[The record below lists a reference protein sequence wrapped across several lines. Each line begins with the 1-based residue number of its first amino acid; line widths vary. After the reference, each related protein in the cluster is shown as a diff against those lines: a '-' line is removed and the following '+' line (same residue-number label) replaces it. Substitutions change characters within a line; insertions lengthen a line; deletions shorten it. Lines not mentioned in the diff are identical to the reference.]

1 MTSIAAPEAPTACA
15 EAPLRFANA
24 GGVLLERLVA
34 GIKGSMLRRELTE
47 ATAALEAS
55 GATIAV
61 RDAELLVNDEALSS
75 HAATVWHEQLERA
88 GLASVSFARATS
100 ERELLLFA
108 AILVAPGE
116 RGAFK
121 RLWLECGAWRIH
133 VTCVGDGET
142 PVPPFTKSST
152 VGVPD
157 GLREL
162 CAAVG
167 RDSMDTSFALLEE
180 LKRHGAAATAELLEQ
195 LAIATQGSRRRYLFE
210 AILAIREGDEHLVA
224 ALEHPDWFVA
234 RNAAALLGELRAT
247 HADLPL
253 ILMLDHADARV
264 RAAAAISLGQL
275 DTPVAREALLRAVH
289 DSDERVRARAWEA
302 WTMCADAPPLE
313 LLDTALR
320 HDDTPLV
327 KRAMLDCASAFPMLD
342 VGGGLVRFC
351 AREFTNSDQQLLM
364 AYGVEQL
371 ARRRPSSAT
380 AFVRRMPELFARG

>member
-1 MTSIAAPEAPTACA
+1 MTSVAATEAPTSCA
-15 EAPLRFANA
+15 DGPLRFAIA

-34 GIKGSMLRRELTE
+34 GIKGSVLRRELKD

-55 GATIAV
+55 GATLAV
-61 RDAELLVNDEALSS
+61 CDGALVVNDEVVSS
-75 HAATVWHEQLERA
+75 PAATIWHEQLERA
-88 GLASVSFARATS
+88 GLTSVTFARATS
-100 ERELLLFA
+100 DRELLLFA

-116 RGAFK
+116 RGAFR

-133 VTCVGDGET
+133 VTCVDDGEL
-142 PVPPFTKSST
+142 PVPPLATVST
-152 VGVPD
+152 AGVPD

-167 RDSMDTSFALLEE
+167 RDSMDTSSAVLEE

-224 ALEHPDWFVA
+224 ALEHPDWFVV
-234 RNAAALLGELRAT
+234 RNAVALLGELRAM

-253 ILMLDHADARV
+253 ILMLDHPDARV

-275 DTPVAREALLRAVH
+275 DTLVAREALVRAVH
-289 DSDERVRARAWEA
+289 DSDALVRARAWDA
-302 WTMCADAPPLE
+302 FTMSSDAPPAE

-320 HDDTPLV
+320 NDDTPMV
-327 KRAMLDCASAFPMLD
+327 KRAMLDCASAFPLLD

-351 AREFTNSDQQLLM
+351 AREFTNADQQLLM

-380 AFVRRMPELFARG
+380 AFVKRMPELFART